1 MKKFLITLALVMQL
15 SPVFADEPLPPD
27 VQRFID
33 QREGCDH
40 MRGEV
45 PDPSD
50 KKAMKD
56 VARQIRTLCKGT
68 DKILA
73 RLKKK
78 YADSPAVTRQLN
90 EFEPDIEAINGRP

>member
-1 MKKFLITLALVMQL
+1 MKKLLLILALV
-15 SPVFADEPLPPD
+15 SPYSPLLAGEPLPPD

-68 DKILA
+68 DKTLA

-78 YADSPAVTRQLN
+78 YVHSPAVTRQLN
-90 EFEPDIEAINGRP
+90 EFEPDIEAINGRR